1 MLICFVPF
9 RKETDLLNGFLTYHA
24 ALEHAIENHLIQVE
38 DYNIFSDK
46 RKKMIQA
53 IAKIKEIESITNPTI
68 DLGEINNNLLDLGA
82 AEYINDYV
90 DQGLLYD
97 KIDRLNADQKAVFD
111 YVTHM
116 LDNQDNNLINA
127 NNARI
132 FCTGVAGK
140 FFSII
145 YKTA

>member
-1 MLICFVPF
+1 
-9 RKETDLLNGFLTYHA
+9 
-24 ALEHAIENHLIQVE
+24 
-38 DYNIFSDK
+38 
-46 RKKMIQA
+46 MIQA
-53 IAKIKEIESITNPTI
+53 IAKIKEIESITNPII

-116 LDNQDNNLINA
+116 LDNQDNNIIKA
-127 NNARI
+127 KNARI

>member
-1 MLICFVPF
+1 
-9 RKETDLLNGFLTYHA
+9 
-24 ALEHAIENHLIQVE
+24 
-38 DYNIFSDK
+38 
-46 RKKMIQA
+46 MIQA
-53 IAKIKEIESITNPTI
+53 VAKIKEIESITNPTL

-82 AEYINDYV
+82 PEYINEYV

-97 KIDRLNADQKAVFD
+97 KINRLNVDQKEVFD

-127 NNARI
+127 KNARI

-140 FFSII
+140 FLL
-145 YKTA
+145 